1 MKIKLEIVAL
11 FFFPVIV
18 SGFSFDKH
26 VSRILDSKNLNG
38 LPQQFVRALQNEI
51 VLSKGV
57 GLGED
62 FMSEDFHTNSSG
74 CACISYNCG
83 CCAHIEFVKIKLND
97 TVCANFSYLPAPEYG
112 LAFTLT
118 VDNKTWINKTESL
131 KNPPPLCV
139 AVPYLEIAKV
149 CIKFENVT
157 ITNSSVSA
165 CIYIEAA
172 LEGVVVGEKKLGCF
186 TIPLGGK
193 QNLKEMSPKP
203 KNDDHLYFSP
213 VKSLESLIRQSQFGS
228 KGTRFFGP

>member
-1 MKIKLEIVAL
+1 MKACLL
-11 FFFPVIV
+11 PVFNCIDNACV
-18 SGFSFDKH
+18 F
-26 VSRILDSKNLNG
+26 
-38 LPQQFVRALQNEI
+38 
-51 VLSKGV
+51 
-57 GLGED
+57 ED
-62 FMSEDFHTNSSG
+62 FLKILVCSG
-74 CACISYNCG
+74 STVSVLYFDVFIS
-83 CCAHIEFVKIKLND
+83 V
-97 TVCANFSYLPAPEYG
+97 
-112 LAFTLT
+112 
-118 VDNKTWINKTESL
+118 